1 MVTDSVLRIDSDD
14 KGGKEGRLRTH
25 SFCRAPITL
34 NWSDFESQ
42 RAHSK
47 LAASLMLGQILLTM
61 AKSLRAFK
69 LEKGPSLSL
78 GLEARQ
84 LILYAN

>member
-1 MVTDSVLRIDSDD
+1 MVTDSVLRTDSDD
-14 KGGKEGRLRTH
+14 KGGKESRLRTH

-47 LAASLMLGQILLTM
+47 LLGQILLTM

-84 LILYAN
+84 LIFYAN